1 MRYPKNANFFM
12 FFLMIFYIFIGN
24 LISKFIVVNMP
35 FLLTRENIWI
45 YQSSI
50 AIMCF
55 ILPIFIYIIVK
66 KIPFKEV
73 FPLEKISLKN
83 IVLIIFISFTIQP
96 MLQFIGSVTNLF
108 YEDKVSSSIYVIAS
122 LGLPKALF
130 TTAIV
135 PAVTEE
141 LAFRGVILS
150 GFKKSSFLAGVLM
163 SSLYFGLMHFT
174 LTQLFYAIVA
184 GVIFALLVKV
194 TKSIYSSILMHFIF
208 NGTQM
213 TLAYFTIKYV
223 PNIEEQIANI
233 SYSAKDLIYPFIQF
247 LVSLPFLAL
256 SIYLFIKNNK
266 KEIEEIKAEE
276 VRKVEK
282 ENVFTVF
289 FYVNIVVYIAYMIF
303 FKMK

>member
-24 LISKFIVVNMP
+24 FISKFIVVNMP

-50 AIMCF
+50 AIICF

-66 KIPFKEV
+66 KISFKEV

-83 IVLIIFISFTIQP
+83 TVLIIFISFTIQP
-96 MLQFIGSVTNLF
+96 MLQLIGSVTNLF

-150 GFKKSSFLAGVLM
+150 GFKKSGFLAGVLM

-213 TLAYFTIKYV
+213 TLAYFSIKY
-223 PNIEEQIANI
+223 
-233 SYSAKDLIYPFIQF
+233 
-247 LVSLPFLAL
+247 
-256 SIYLFIKNNK
+256 LF
-266 KEIEEIKAEE
+266 
-276 VRKVEK
+276 
-282 ENVFTVF
+282 
-289 FYVNIVVYIAYMIF
+289 
-303 FKMK
+303 